1 MKELCVS
8 RMLHHYE
15 TYREFKSF
23 VTLHDLSRN
32 NQQALLLQFENEIKN
47 PRIIA
52 SNDAEN

>member
-8 RMLHHYE
+8 RMLHDYE

-32 NQQALLLQFENEIKN
+32 NQQALLLQFEK
-47 PRIIA
+47 
-52 SNDAEN
+52 

>member
-15 TYREFKSF
+15 RYREFKSF